1 VATPGQWV
9 AGARVKTLP
18 AAVVPV
24 AVGTAV
30 ASFSGTELD
39 SPQFVVRS
47 LLALIVS
54 LALQIGVNY
63 ANDYSDGIRGTDE
76 NRVGPI
82 RLVGQG
88 LVPPSSVKKA
98 AFAAFGVASL
108 AGLVLVVLTQAW
120 WLIAVGLVAIL
131 AAWFYTG
138 GPKPYGYSGL
148 GEVMVFVFFGPV
160 AVVGTTFVL
169 TESFRLLS
177 LILSTAVGLFACALL
192 VVNNLRDIPTDME
205 ARKLTLAVRLG
216 DAKTR
221 TLYGWC
227 IAAPF
232 GIVAVVGIGGIGFI
246 DFLPAGA
253 IFPLVSIPLAVI
265 PWRRITQGA
274 RGPALVQVLVETG
287 RVQLAFGL
295 LLALGVAL
303 SR

>member
-1 VATPGQWV
+1 M
-9 AGARVKTLP
+9 P

-24 AVGTAV
+24 AVGAAV
-30 ASFSGTELD
+30 AKFSGTDLD
-39 SPQFVVRS
+39 GWQFAVRS
-47 LLALIVS
+47 VLALIVS
-54 LALQIGVNY
+54 LALQVGVNY

-76 NRVGPI
+76 HRVGPI
-82 RLVGQG
+82 RLVGQA
-88 LVPPSSVKKA
+88 LAAPSSVKKA
-98 AFAAFGVASL
+98 AFVSFAIASL
-108 AGLVLVVLTQAW
+108 AGLVLVLLTQAW
-120 WLIAVGLVAIL
+120 WLIVVGLVAIL

-138 GPKPYGYSGL
+138 GSKPYGYSGL

-169 TESFRLLS
+169 TQAFRPLS
-177 LILSTAVGLFACALL
+177 LILSVAVGLFACALL

-205 ARKLTLAVRLG
+205 SDKLTLAVRLG
-216 DAKTR
+216 DPKTR

-227 IAAPF
+227 VVLPF
-232 GIVAVVGIGGIGFI
+232 GIVGVVGLAGLGFV

-253 IFPLVSIPLAVI
+253 IFGLIPIPLAVV
-265 PWRRITQGA
+265 PWRRVAQGD

-287 RVQLAFGL
+287 RVQLVFGL